1 MSLREPTSTHS
12 PSLGQSNSWMLPSS
26 MDPILLVCVGVFL
39 HTCPLKARGCLGF
52 DYSNGFP
59 GLPSSRGGHS
69 HIPLVIAL
77 PVVKVKSRVKGH
89 FLTLHLGSNGTF
101 NNCNI
106 TDCNSTCVVKESRG
120 QFWHSH
126 RVKCSSGE
134 SKLLTDVHGRDCSI
148 YGSDHPV

>member
-1 MSLREPTSTHS
+1 MENN
-12 PSLGQSNSWMLPSS
+12 Q
-26 MDPILLVCVGVFL
+26 DLLVREVTNSIHSTLCASIPPYL
-39 HTCPLKARGCLGF
+39 
-52 DYSNGFP
+52 P
-59 GLPSSRGGHS
+59 GPPSEGLVPRLMPTRGGHS

-106 TDCNSTCVVKESRG
+106 TDCNSTCVVKGSRS

-126 RVKCSSGE
+126 RVKSSNGG
-134 SKLLTDVHGRDCSI
+134 SKLLTDGHGRDCSI